1 MTDNVADNEWI
12 SVDPE
17 VEADL
22 ACLSRIESV
31 VSMEKKDSSD
41 NLLPFFIKIENA
53 LCKKRQMQRQ
63 EKRKRKQQTQV
74 ASQNNSVDR
83 SSSDRELGDHYLFD
97 I

>member
-22 ACLSRIESV
+22 ACLSRIQSV

-41 NLLPFFIKIENA
+41 NLLPFFIKIGNA
-53 LCKKRQMQRQ
+53 LCKERQ
-63 EKRKRKQQTQV
+63 RKQKERAT
-74 ASQNNSVDR
+74 N
-83 SSSDRELGDHYLFD
+83 SSD
-97 I
+97 IPK